1 MQVMFGSIDHI
12 SATNP
17 TEINVPDKKDSGFKY
32 VAAKGF
38 LHLPHE
44 CSGVSFMLT
53 TKHASKGM
61 LGPDS
66 RVI

>member
-1 MQVMFGSIDHI
+1 MFGSIDHI

-38 LHLPHE
+38 LHLPHVHE